1 MLWMLFIC
9 LFCVFNLYFIV
20 WFILY
25 LCSLCT
31 VFAVHWWWLFD
42 NEWGAVEDSHGRLS
56 RDQQSINCT
65 DHYTVQLTTSN
76 CHAIVFVLWLLSV
89 LCTFHSFQNAWS
101 GVFSTEGI
109 HHTVNFRMTNKNV
122 LLRRKSLWSENCSHL
137 KTCDRP
143 MALDQEISRSH
154 ENDWNSGMSRN
165 EEQLKIF
172 LWLDF
177 SHQNLT

>member
-1 MLWMLFIC
+1 M
-9 LFCVFNLYFIV
+9 
-20 WFILY
+20 
-25 LCSLCT
+25 
-31 VFAVHWWWLFD
+31 HWWWLFD

-65 DHYTVQLTTSN
+65 DHYTVQLTTSY

-101 GVFSTEGI
+101 SVFSTEGI

-165 EEQLKIF
+165 EKQLKIF
-172 LWLDF
+172 FGWIF
-177 SHQNLT
+177 LTRIWAKTQLISKYRDIWWKDKALKMNSLRW